1 MSINPNLLIAAK
13 LIHDECV
20 KNSSCTNCQ
29 LLDICGWESAP
40 NDWEIPE
47 PPPKPTE
54 RPRIEWLRMLP
65 DMEMLNVMDYSHFS
79 LECADCYNSDSE
91 GECLR
96 KSDVEYCDVGHME
109 WWREVVT
116 LEQFRKDVG
125 LDNDTDS

>member
-1 MSINPNLLIAAK
+1 MISDAEVRLAEWILQQ
-13 LIHDECV
+13 
-20 KNSSCTNCQ
+20 SCRERK
-29 LLDICGWESAP
+29 ICGGCPHGKSCP
-40 NDWEIPE
+40 LCDNHKCPDDWDIPASPSE
-47 PPPKPTE
+47 PTE

-79 LECADCYNSDSE
+79 LECADCYNSDSD

-125 LDNDTDS
+125 LE

>member
-1 MSINPNLLIAAK
+1 METNKNLLIAMQVIK
-13 LIHDECV
+13 DECIKHSKCEDCPV
-20 KNSSCTNCQ
+20 WEH
-29 LLDICGWESAP
+29 LDDICEPHYWS
-40 NDWEIPE
+40 IPA
-47 PPPKPTE
+47 PPPEPTE
-54 RPRIEWLRMLP
+54 RQRIEWLRMLP

-116 LEQFRKDVG
+116 LEQFGKDVG
-125 LDNDTDS
+125 LK